1 MKQRTYRRPANVGAT
16 VFSVGFGLLL
26 AMPTVSTFGQG
37 FGVDQL
43 FGLTLVLMVFQ
54 VGWLAAWRP
63 ALVLKSDGVI
73 LRWSFGTVSIPY
85 GKIRRLVL
93 PPESPGLE
101 IELDDGAQ
109 SRVSGFGSSMISRWL
124 GNRQEKRISARFD
137 EIRARADPSREG
149 EVVKRLN
156 WFAIIFPIVTV
167 TAFFIS
173 FA

>member
-1 MKQRTYRRPANVGAT
+1 
-16 VFSVGFGLLL
+16 
-26 AMPTVSTFGQG
+26 
-37 FGVDQL
+37 
-43 FGLTLVLMVFQ
+43 
-54 VGWLAAWRP
+54 
-63 ALVLKSDGVI
+63 
-73 LRWSFGTVSIPY
+73 
-85 GKIRRLVL
+85 
-93 PPESPGLE
+93 
-101 IELDDGAQ
+101 
-109 SRVSGFGSSMISRWL
+109 MISRWL